1 MNVFF
6 LTSVRE
12 LDEAIAIAFDKCD
25 EWYEDQPCNTVLAV
39 NDKNEWKIPGHEGEE
54 VPISVR
60 SMEEAHR
67 LAWLET
73 LHHIF
78 YWDSELRNTVEK
90 ELEREPLEKWARK
103 LITKLIDL
111 VQDAYGDL
119 LPKLL
124 TGESVVSRAR
134 RDYVLALE
142 VLLDIQAI
150 KGVAPFAYTEP
161 FPLNPYNW
169 PCYDLR
175 QSTEEKGRSIV
186 VMELRL

>member
-1 MNVFF
+1 MALFF
-6 LTSVRE
+6 LTSERD
-12 LDEAIAIAFDKCD
+12 LDEAIATAFNKCD
-25 EWYEDQPCNTVLAV
+25 EWRTPCGTVLAV
-39 NDKNEWKIPGHEGEE
+39 NDKGEWEIPGYKEDEA
-54 VPISVR
+54 PTPAKT
-60 SMEEAHR
+60 MKEAHR

-73 LHHIF
+73 LQHIF

-90 ELEREPLEKWARK
+90 ELEREPLERWARK
-103 LITKLIDL
+103 LIVKLIDL

-134 RDYVLALE
+134 IDYVLALE

-161 FPLNPYNW
+161 FPLKPYNW

-175 QSTEEKGRSIV
+175 YSTKGKGRSIV
-186 VMELRL
+186 IMEVAL